1 MLEQIQ
7 QLLVDNLTSLSDTAR
22 VLLVVNLV
30 LLVFSRPLLKFL
42 LKGREDE
49 GGDSKKLHIFRAVN
63 LFILLFVLFSQ
74 FLAPHLDKHWINR
87 ILGVMVIFY
96 LTYLLFHVMDYVISN
111 KFGRRHQING
121 EERISATYRSRL
133 ISLLLKLFIIV
144 IAVIA
149 VVQSFGFESLLE
161 KGVIGFLGVMLALSQ
176 GAWAPDL
183 ISGLVILNSNLVEEG
198 DVIEFMDGET
208 ILGSVFKTK
217 IFHTEILNLKNNH
230 RIMIQNARLRSMT
243 LHNLSKFASARGL
256 RESLKFNVGYDT
268 SSSKIEEMAVQAF
281 RELDESGETAIEN
294 QLPVEIRITDVGDY
308 AVEWTL
314 FYYTKDVRH
323 LLRTRQSVMRAMFE
337 TSKEMHISLA
347 TPLLH
352 SDEKRVA
359 SSE

>member
-7 QLLVDNLTSLSDTAR
+7 QLLVDNLASLSDTAR
-22 VLLVVNLV
+22 VLLVVNLL
-30 LLVFSRPLLKFL
+30 LLVFSRPLLEFL
-42 LKGREDE
+42 TKGRGKEQ
-49 GGDSKKLHIFRAVN
+49 GGSKKLHIFRAVN

-74 FLAPHLDKHWINR
+74 LLAPHLDKHWINR
-87 ILGVMVIFY
+87 ILGVMVISY

-111 KFGRRHQING
+111 KFGRRHQLNG

-133 ISLLLKLFIIV
+133 ISLLLKLFITV

-149 VVQSFGFESLLE
+149 IVQSFGFESLLE
-161 KGVIGFLGVMLALSQ
+161 KGVIGFLGVMLALTQ
-176 GAWAPDL
+176 GSWAPDL

-198 DVIEFMDGET
+198 DVIEFRDGET
-208 ILGSVFKTK
+208 ILGSVFKTR

-256 RESLKFNVGYDT
+256 RESLVFNVGYDI
-268 SSSKIEEMAVQAF
+268 SSSKVEAMAEQAF
-281 RELDESGETAIEN
+281 RALDESGETAIES
-294 QLPVEIRITDVGDY
+294 QFPVEIHVTNSGDY

-323 LLRTRQSVMRAMFE
+323 LLRTRRAVMRAMLD

-352 SDEKRVA
+352 TAES
-359 SSE
+359 

>member
-1 MLEQIQ
+1 MLEQLQ
-7 QLLVDNLTSLSDTAR
+7 QLLVDNLASLGDTAR

-42 LKGREDE
+42 LKGRDE
-49 GGDSKKLHIFRAVN
+49 EKGGSKKLHIFRAVN

-87 ILGVMVIFY
+87 LLGVMVISY
-96 LTYLLFHVMDYVISN
+96 LAYLLSHVMDYVINN
-111 KFGRRHQING
+111 KFGHKHQLNG

-133 ISLLLKLFIIV
+133 ISLLLNLFITL

-149 VVQSFGFESLLE
+149 VVQSFGFESMLE
-161 KGVIGFLGVMLALSQ
+161 KGVIGFIGVMLALTQ

-198 DVIEFMDGET
+198 DVIEFRDGET

-217 IFHTEILNLKNNH
+217 MFHTEILNLKNNH

-256 RESLKFNVGYDT
+256 RESLKFNVGYDI
-268 SSSKIEEMAVQAF
+268 SCSKVEEMAEQAF
-281 RELDESGETAIEN
+281 RKLDESGETAIESK
-294 QLPVEIRITDVGDY
+294 LPVVIRITNAGDY

-323 LLRTRQSVMRAMFE
+323 LLRTRQAVMRAMFE
-337 TSKEMHISLA
+337 ASKEMHLSLA
-347 TPLLH
+347 TPLLY
-352 SDEKRVA
+352 SDAETA
-359 SSE
+359 

>member
-7 QLLVDNLTSLSDTAR
+7 QLLVDNLTSLGDTAR

-42 LKGREDE
+42 LKGREEE
-49 GGDSKKLHIFRAVN
+49 GSGSKKLHIFRAVN

-87 ILGVMVIFY
+87 ILGVMVISY
-96 LTYLLFHVMDYVISN
+96 LSYLLFHVMDYVINN
-111 KFGRRHQING
+111 KFGHKHQLNG

-149 VVQSFGFESLLE
+149 IVQSFGFESMLE
-161 KGVIGFLGVMLALSQ
+161 KGVIGFIGVMLALTQ

-198 DVIEFMDGET
+198 DVIEFRDGET

-217 IFHTEILNLKNNH
+217 VFHTEILNLKNNH
-230 RIMIQNARLRSMT
+230 RIMVQNTRLRSMT

-256 RESLKFNVGYDT
+256 RESLKFNVGYDI
-268 SSSKIEEMAVQAF
+268 SCSKVEEMAEQAF
-281 RELDESGETAIEN
+281 RKLDESGETAIES
-294 QLPVEIRITDVGDY
+294 QLPVVIRITKAGDY

-323 LLRTRQSVMRAMFE
+323 LLRTRRAVMRAMFE
-337 TSKEMHISLA
+337 ASREMHISLA

-352 SDEKRVA
+352 SDAETA
-359 SSE
+359 